1 MPQSREFTIV
11 KYVAVCIG
19 ILLSY
24 ALASEWNTFSFSQE
38 PDLIQAIQNRNLP
51 QVQKLVI
58 QGSDVNQRTP
68 QGATPLHFSARS
80 GQFTITRLLLQKG
93 ADPEA
98 IYQSEW
104 TPLHFAAKGG
114 HVDIADLLLQHGA
127 PVDGFKGNI
136 HPLHIA
142 VQEHH
147 HRMASFLLAHGATVK
162 SSFKEGWTA
171 LHIAAQTGDADMTRL
186 LLDSGAPIDATNTI
200 GLTPLHSAAL
210 SGQRNLTHYLL
221 SRGATCSLP
230 SQPLQSSTSAT
241 FGQLYAA
248 LQEVLQ
254 HCPNPLAS

>member
-1 MPQSREFTIV
+1 MRQSREFTMV
-11 KYVAVCIG
+11 KYVVVCIG

-24 ALASEWNTFSFSQE
+24 ALASEWNTVFFSQD
-38 PDLIQAIQNRNLP
+38 PDLIQAIQDRNLP
-51 QVQKLVI
+51 LAQKLVA
-58 QGSDVNQRTP
+58 QGSDVNQRTK

-98 IYQSEW
+98 VYQSEW

-114 HVDIADLLLQHGA
+114 HVDIADLLLRHGA
-127 PVDGFKGNI
+127 PVDGLIGNI
-136 HPLHIA
+136 TPLHIA

-147 HRMASFLLAHGATVK
+147 HRMASFLLAHGATVQ

-171 LHIAAQTGDADMTRL
+171 LHVAAQTGDTDMTRL

-200 GLTPLHSAAL
+200 GITPLHSAAL
-210 SGQRNLTHYLL
+210 SGQRDLTHYLL

-230 SQPLQSSTSAT
+230 SQPLQSPSSAT

-254 HCPNPLAS
+254 HCPTPLAS

>member
-1 MPQSREFTIV
+1 MRQSRGFTIV
-11 KYVAVCIG
+11 KYVGIILG

-24 ALASEWNTFSFSQE
+24 AFASEWNSSSRQ
-38 PDLIQAIQNRNLP
+38 PDLIQAIQDRNLSLTH
-51 QVQKLVI
+51 QLVD

-68 QGATPLHFSARS
+68 QGATPLHFAARS
-80 GQFTITRLLLQKG
+80 GQFTIAQLLLQNG
-93 ADPEA
+93 ADPGA

-127 PVDGFKGNI
+127 LVDGLDGNI
-136 HPLHIA
+136 TPLHIA

-147 HRMASFLLAHGATVK
+147 RRMTSYLLAHGATVQT
-162 SSFKEGWTA
+162 SFKEGWTA
-171 LHIAAQTGDADMTRL
+171 LHVAAQAGDTDMTRL

-210 SGQRNLTHYLL
+210 SGQRDLTSYLL

-230 SQPLQSSTSAT
+230 IHPLQTSSSANSSR
-241 FGQLYAA
+241 LYAA
-248 LQEVLQ
+248 LQEILQ
-254 HCPNPLAS
+254 HCPNHLDS